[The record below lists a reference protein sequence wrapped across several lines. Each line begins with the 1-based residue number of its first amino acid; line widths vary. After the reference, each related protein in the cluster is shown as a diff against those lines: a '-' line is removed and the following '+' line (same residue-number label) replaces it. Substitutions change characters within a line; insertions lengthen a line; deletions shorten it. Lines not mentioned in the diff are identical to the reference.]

1 MKSKKTKS
9 IAILI
14 GAFGILGLSQPTQD
28 SQQNP
33 DMPALDPSL
42 SVEPPPEPIN
52 QKPRLQENQIQS
64 QTDWMPAPDNEE
76 FQAQI
81 ANEPDIKIAKSKKP
95 KLGDLGI
102 SDDWGDWA
110 SQNELDDQ
118 NIIDQ
123 TIHRKREIDPAKKL
137 DLMELSRLLGTLHA
151 LRVSCT
157 GAGDQTYRSKM
168 NALLDLEAPSATFI
182 SEPLTISFNQGFE
195 AFGGGEK
202 PCPNDNGKTEAVY
215 ARKGFEYANKMAQY
229 YLKLAQ
235 VENKN

>member
-1 MKSKKTKS
+1 MKSKKAKY

-14 GAFGILGLSQPTQD
+14 GAFGVLGLMQPTQD
-28 SQQNP
+28 NQQNP

-42 SVEPPPEPIN
+42 SVEVPPDPN
-52 QKPRLQENQIQS
+52 TQKPKLQENQIQS

-81 ANEPDIKIAKSKKP
+81 ANEPEINVVKSKKP

-102 SDDWGDWA
+102 SDDWSNWA
-110 SQNELDDQ
+110 SQNELEDQ
-118 NIIDQ
+118 SIIDQ

-151 LRVSCT
+151 IRVSCT

-195 AFGGGEK
+195 SFGGGEK

-235 VENKN
+235 NDTKN